1 MKIRVVG
8 GTNTPFR
15 ELNNIREKWFT
26 DVEHTGKNIDFLNP
40 WYCELTGLYNLWM
53 EENADPNEI
62 VGIEH
67 YRRYFVKN
75 NSTDLMDEEYINN
88 ILQDHDVICQKFKFG
103 HNTPLGWW
111 GRCLKPYIF
120 DFIDNL
126 EDRDFAN
133 WYSKE
138 LKSCHEFCRCNMFI
152 CKREI
157 MNKYCECLFQTMA
170 KMDPKSFTRRKR
182 IMGFIGEYFMG
193 FWFRYYGYKIA
204 YKLSLE
210 YDKSLRKVIR
220 RSAV

>member
-1 MKIRVVG
+1 MFENVRRWTRGVLESLGLIEKFPLKAWGIHFIPSVKS
-8 GTNTPFR
+8 
-15 ELNNIREKWFT
+15 LN
-26 DVEHTGKNIDFLNP
+26 
-40 WYCELTGLYNLWM
+40 
-53 EENADPNEI
+53 I
-62 VGIEH
+62 V
-67 YRRYFVKN
+67 YYKKTMPRNY
-75 NSTDLMDEEYINN
+75 S
-88 ILQDHDVICQKFKFG
+88 
-103 HNTPLGWW
+103 
-111 GRCLKPYIF
+111 IF

-210 YDKSLRKVIR
+210 YDKSLIKVIR
-220 RSAV
+220 RSV